1 MRLSNSALRRLGV
14 PVTAMGTLAVVLVFV
29 GIGTPRDALRGYL
42 EAAEHE
48 LSTWLAVGAVNARP
62 LVRYE
67 LEIDPELRRATGLLP
82 ARAPGARE
90 TTFRDGGHAYQRWV
104 PARFRAEGQSYGVE
118 VRFDREPGAGGGADE
133 GTWRVHFHGTRQYR
147 GMRDI
152 ALTPASGEADAREVT
167 ARESAR
173 GLGLL
178 APLSGFA
185 ALRINGVEAGVV
197 LWVEGRSQMMF
208 ERLGYDEGEVFAL
221 ALDAFASERAG
232 GATVTPVGLARSAFA
247 DDERARRGAP
257 AQELR
262 RLLDLAREAT
272 DAQFEREIPQ
282 FLNIEKYVAWNALA
296 WLFGGP
302 SPDVGPE
309 VSWYYDPVTGLFEPT
324 LAKLGRHPRA
334 ISYQTSVA
342 EDLSPLGRRLF
353 RVQRHRERRNRLLWE
368 LLSNPDLDVVAA
380 SGRRFR
386 SLLPHLARDPESR
399 GPGSLLRVAR
409 LRELIEAHLDARA
422 LLEGNAKRLR
432 QILASSPIESEPR
445 LALAGGFPG
454 LALDRASHR
463 AWGVALEERRV
474 AMHAEPAT
482 HARIVP
488 PREPQL
494 RERPGRFSRRIEDV
508 VEESGL
514 PFRRRGDELV
524 LPSGDYALSRTL
536 VVPAGYR
543 LTLEPG
549 VSLELGPGVSI
560 LTFRGLIARGT
571 KEQPIRI
578 GAADSDRAWGS
589 IGVVRAPEPSRLE
602 HVVVRGGSRS
612 VVDGIELSG
621 QLAFNAS
628 ALELSDSEIGG
639 ARRGKGLSLKRASF
653 DIVRT
658 HFVGNASDAVDAGW
672 AQGSVRNCSFVDNG
686 DDGLDLAGATVRI
699 WDSSFRGMGD
709 KAISAGEKS
718 WVSVADSQIAESK
731 IGIASKED
739 SRVDVARTDILRNE
753 IGFALYRD
761 KPIFGPGFGR
771 VAGGHFSDNLHDLK
785 IEQDSRLELKGV
797 NQNYASVLEA
807 VTGLVAPRKAFASGD
822 SP

>member
-1 MRLSNSALRRLGV
+1 
-14 PVTAMGTLAVVLVFV
+14 
-29 GIGTPRDALRGYL
+29 
-42 EAAEHE
+42 
-48 LSTWLAVGAVNARP
+48 
-62 LVRYE
+62 
-67 LEIDPELRRATGLLP
+67 
-82 ARAPGARE
+82 
-90 TTFRDGGHAYQRWV
+90 
-104 PARFRAEGQSYGVE
+104 
-118 VRFDREPGAGGGADE
+118 
-133 GTWRVHFHGTRQYR
+133 
-147 GMRDI
+147 MRDI

-167 ARESAR
+167 ARENAR
-173 GLGLL
+173 KLGLL

-185 ALRINGVEAGVV
+185 ALRLNGVDAGVV
-197 LWVEGRSQMMF
+197 LWVEGRNRMMF
-208 ERLGYDEGEVFAL
+208 ERLGYDQGEVFSL
-221 ALDAFASERAG
+221 AVDAFASKSAG
-232 GATVTPVGLARSAFA
+232 EARVTPVGLARSPFV
-247 DDERARRGAP
+247 DSERARRGAP
-257 AQELR
+257 AEKLR
-262 RLLDLAREAT
+262 RLLDLARVAA

-282 FLNIEKYVAWNALA
+282 FVNIEKYVTWNALA

-324 LAKLGRHPRA
+324 LAKLGRRPRA
-334 ISYQTSVA
+334 ISYRTSVA
-342 EDLSPLGRRLF
+342 ENLSPLGRRLF

-368 LLSNPDLDVVAA
+368 LLSDPDFDVVAA

-386 SLLPHLARDPESR
+386 SLLPHLARGAGPR
-399 GPGSLLRVAR
+399 GPGALLRVAR
-409 LRELIEAHLDARA
+409 LRELIGAHLDARA
-422 LLEGNAKRLR
+422 LLEGNARRLR
-432 QILASSPIESEPR
+432 QILASSRIESEPS

-474 AMHAEPAT
+474 AMHAEPAA
-482 HARIVP
+482 HARIAP
-488 PREPQL
+488 PREPQR
-494 RERPGRFSRRIEDV
+494 RERLGRFSRRIQDV

-514 PFRRRGDELV
+514 PFRLRGDELL
-524 LPSGDYALSRTL
+524 LPSGEYALSRTL
-536 VVPAGYR
+536 VVPPGYR

-571 KEQPIRI
+571 QDRPIRI

-589 IGVVRAPEPSRLE
+589 IGVVRAPELSRLA
-602 HVVVRGGSRS
+602 HVAVRGGSRS

-628 ALELSDSEIGG
+628 ALELSDSEVGG
-639 ARRGKGLSLKRASF
+639 ARRGEGLSLKRASF
-653 DIVRT
+653 DIART
-658 HFVGNASDAVDAGW
+658 RFVGNASDGVDAGW
-672 AQGSVRNCSFVDNG
+672 AQGSFRDCSFVDNV
-686 DDGLDLAGATVRI
+686 DDGLDLAGSTVRI

-771 VAGGHFSDNLHDLK
+771 VAGGRFSDNLHDLK

-797 NQNYASVLEA
+797 NQNYASVLDA
-807 VTGLVAPRKAFASGD
+807 MTGLFAPRKAFASGD